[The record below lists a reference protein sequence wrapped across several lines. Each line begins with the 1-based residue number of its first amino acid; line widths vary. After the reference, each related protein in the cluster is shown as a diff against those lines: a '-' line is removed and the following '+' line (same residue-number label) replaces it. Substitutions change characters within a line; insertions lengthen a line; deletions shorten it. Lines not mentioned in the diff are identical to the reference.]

1 MGNLIQ
7 WLKTDIFPRY
17 IFTLTIS
24 PDLALAGLV
33 SLGQPRFGKWW
44 KNRDGQITFARIESI
59 QSTPFQTQTPA
70 AMEVSLSTQIQSW
83 PQTWKRSFDW
93 FHLFWIAPWW
103 SLGFF
108 PMKPSISIGSRL
120 TSALSMSAMKQQGLS
135 SWDKSC
141 LVLCELFPFSLKHQQ
156 DKFNDVATIC

>member
-33 SLGQPRFGKWW
+33 SLGQPNTLPNPNPGSS
-44 KNRDGQITFARIESI
+44 DGSQ
-59 QSTPFQTQTPA
+59 PFNA
-70 AMEVSLSTQIQSW
+70 SQIQSC

-156 DKFNDVATIC
+156 PKFNDVATIC